1 MPAPA
6 KSFSRSF
13 WVLLVAQLLGAAND
27 NLLKGVLT
35 FCVVDG
41 LWSSRLGSGGQAIVF
56 LVFTIPFLLFSGY
69 GGPLADRTSKTSFAK
84 FLKGLEVPIVGVCAC
99 AFYWENLWLALGGMF
114 LLTTQS
120 AFFGPVKYGMIPELV
135 DKKHLTRANGL
146 VNMTTNV
153 AVVLATKLAGEVSDL
168 YDPQASEIAGISWLP
183 GVWLLGLAF
192 MGWASTLFF
201 SRLAPVAPNSTDK
214 IGLFSV
220 YRDVAG
226 KMRRGPLGKTVLL
239 WSLFYAVATFALL
252 IIPEYAVVLQISRG
266 HAADLLTIIS
276 VSIGIGSLGV
286 GILSRNTMG
295 VCFVPWAAGGMGLC
309 FVALAVMTPSFG
321 AVAVAL
327 AFAGLF
333 AGAYI
338 VPLQAKIQAL
348 APDGDRGR
356 FLGTANAFS
365 FSVMAM
371 AAIVYKSIRS
381 TVGDAPYELFA
392 VSAGT
397 MALATLWMCRS
408 PATLDDI
415 DTRSS

>member
-1 MPAPA
+1 MSA
-6 KSFSRSF
+6 KAKPFSRSF

-35 FCVVDG
+35 FCAVDG
-41 LWSSRLGSGGQAIVF
+41 LWSSSLGSGGQAIVF
-56 LVFTIPFLLFSGY
+56 LAFTIPFLLFSGY
-69 GGPLADRTSKTSFAK
+69 GGPLADRRSKTGFAK
-84 FLKGLEVPIVGVCAC
+84 VLKGLEIPIVAVCAC
-99 AFYWENLWLALGGMF
+99 AFYWHNLWLALAGMF

-135 DKKHLTRANGL
+135 EKQHLTRANGL
-146 VNMTTNV
+146 INMTTNV
-153 AVVLATKLAGEVSDL
+153 AVVLATKIAGEVSDL
-168 YDPQASEIAGISWLP
+168 YDPQSKDVSGIPWLP
-183 GVWLLGLAF
+183 GAWLLSLALL
-192 MGWASTLFF
+192 GWLSTLFF
-201 SRLAPVAPNSTDK
+201 SRLAPVSPDSTGK

-252 IIPEYAVVLQISRG
+252 IIPEYAVVLSISRG

-276 VSIGIGSLGV
+276 VAIGLGSFGV
-286 GILSRNTMG
+286 GLLSGNTMG
-295 VCFVPWAAGGMGLC
+295 MRFVPFAGGGMGLC
-309 FVALAVMTPSFG
+309 FVALAVMAPSFE
-321 AVAVAL
+321 AVAIAL

-365 FSVMAM
+365 FSVMAL
-371 AAIVYKSIRS
+371 AAIVYKAIRN
-381 TVGDAPYELFA
+381 TVGDAPYHLFA
-392 VSAGT
+392 VSAVI
-397 MALATLWMCRS
+397 MALAVLWMCRS
-408 PATLDDI
+408 AGTLDDI
-415 DTRSS
+415 EATAS